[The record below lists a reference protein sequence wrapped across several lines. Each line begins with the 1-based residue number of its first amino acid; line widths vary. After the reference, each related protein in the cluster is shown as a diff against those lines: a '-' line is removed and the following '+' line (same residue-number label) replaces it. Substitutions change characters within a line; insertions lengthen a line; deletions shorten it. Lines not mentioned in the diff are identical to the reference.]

1 MSPASKITHVTR
13 VGMDIA
19 KDVFQLHGVDSHGT
33 VCFRK
38 RLLRSMV
45 LDFTQQLPPCE
56 IAMESCSGS
65 HYWGRELEKQGH
77 RVKLLPAQH
86 VKPFVRSSSKDD
98 RIDAEAICEAAG
110 RRAIKAVPIK
120 SHDQL
125 DLQAIHRHR
134 RQLMKRATML
144 SNQMRGFLGEYGIV
158 IAKGVKH
165 LPEVIPAVIGNSTNG
180 LSGIMRELIRE
191 LFEDFRSTRDKLAK
205 IDADLARFCKSN
217 DDCRRA
223 LAVPGAGILTTT
235 ALYAAIGNGRQF
247 KNGRAAAAWV
257 GMVPSHTGTGGKT
270 RVGHLCKKGNRYL
283 KVLLIRGGQAVVRHA
298 GRGVDTRSKRLGNL
312 RDRSGTNIAAVA
324 SAHRTVRVMWAVL
337 SSGKEYR
344 KAA

>member
-19 KDVFQLHGVDSHGT
+19 KDVFQLHGVDSRET

-45 LDFTQQLPPCE
+45 LGFTQQLPPCE

-86 VKPFVRSSSKDD
+86 VKPFVRSGNKDD

-125 DLQAIHRHR
+125 DLQAI
-134 RQLMKRATML
+134 Q
-144 SNQMRGFLGEYGIV
+144 S
-158 IAKGVKH
+158 KGCFV
-165 LPEVIPAVIGNSTNG
+165 E
-180 LSGIMRELIRE
+180 
-191 LFEDFRSTRDKLAK
+191 FF
-205 IDADLARFCKSN
+205 
-217 DDCRRA
+217 
-223 LAVPGAGILTTT
+223 
-235 ALYAAIGNGRQF
+235 
-247 KNGRAAAAWV
+247 
-257 GMVPSHTGTGGKT
+257 
-270 RVGHLCKKGNRYL
+270 
-283 KVLLIRGGQAVVRHA
+283 
-298 GRGVDTRSKRLGNL
+298 
-312 RDRSGTNIAAVA
+312 
-324 SAHRTVRVMWAVL
+324 
-337 SSGKEYR
+337 
-344 KAA
+344 